1 MQEEF
6 EAFKIKAKRDFD
18 GMQEDL
24 NEKHAREIDA
34 LKQKYEQMIR
44 EMQMNAS
51 SDKEFVQNEL
61 RKKILALEKQ
71 IEEMRKEHGGE
82 KEKLMKQMQDTVKQF
97 ED

>member
-1 MQEEF
+1 
-6 EAFKIKAKRDFD
+6 
-18 GMQEDL
+18 MQEDL
-24 NEKHAREIDA
+24 NEKHAKEIDA

-71 IEEMRKEHGGE
+71 IEEMRKEHGSE
-82 KEKLMKQMQDTVKQF
+82 KEKLMKQM
-97 ED
+97 

>member
-1 MQEEF
+1 
-6 EAFKIKAKRDFD
+6 
-18 GMQEDL
+18 MQEDL

-71 IEEMRKEHGGE
+71 IEDMRKEHGGE
-82 KEKLMKQMQDTVKQF
+82 KERLMKQMQDTVKQF

>member
-1 MQEEF
+1 
-6 EAFKIKAKRDFD
+6 
-18 GMQEDL
+18 MQEDL
-24 NEKHAREIDA
+24 NEKNAKEIDA

-71 IEEMRKEHGGE
+71 IEDMRKEHGSE
-82 KEKLMKQMQDTVKQF
+82 KEKLMKQM
-97 ED
+97 

>member
-1 MQEEF
+1 
-6 EAFKIKAKRDFD
+6 
-18 GMQEDL
+18 MQEDL
-24 NEKHAREIDA
+24 NEKHAREIDT

-71 IEEMRKEHGGE
+71 IEDMRKEHGGE
-82 KEKLMKQMQDTVKQF
+82 KERLMKQMQDTVKQF

>member
-1 MQEEF
+1 
-6 EAFKIKAKRDFD
+6 
-18 GMQEDL
+18 MQEDL
-24 NEKHAREIDA
+24 NEKHSREIDA

-71 IEEMRKEHGGE
+71 IEDMRKENGSDR
-82 KEKLMKQMQDTVKQF
+82 EKLMKQMQDTVKQF
-97 ED
+97 EDQISQLKNDQKSKLADM

>member
-1 MQEEF
+1 
-6 EAFKIKAKRDFD
+6 
-18 GMQEDL
+18 
-24 NEKHAREIDA
+24 
-34 LKQKYEQMIR
+34 
-44 EMQMNAS
+44 MNAS

-71 IEEMRKEHGGE
+71 IEEMRKEHGSE